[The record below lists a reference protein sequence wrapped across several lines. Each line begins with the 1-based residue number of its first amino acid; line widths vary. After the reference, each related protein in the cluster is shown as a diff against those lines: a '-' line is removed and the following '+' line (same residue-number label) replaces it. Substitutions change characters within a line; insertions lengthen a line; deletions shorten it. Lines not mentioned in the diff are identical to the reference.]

1 MKKQPVYTEEFK
13 QRAVKLIREEGYT
26 IAKAGRNLGVS
37 TSTLDNW
44 LKRYKETAL
53 SGLNESDREKLK
65 RLEKENRELRME
77 RNLLKEAAVYFAG
90 ESKTSTRS

>member
-13 QRAVKLIREEGYT
+13 HRAVHLIRKEGYT
-26 IAKAGRNLGVS
+26 IAKATRNLGVA

-44 LKRYKETAL
+44 LKRYKEIEASDL
-53 SGLNESDREKLK
+53 GESDHAKLK

-77 RNLLKEAAVYFAG
+77 RDLLKEAAVYFAG
-90 ESKTSTRS
+90 ESKKSTRL